1 MVKDKVTTKLE
12 YFEKLWSSK
21 NEVALL
27 NALGMSNP
35 PDGLSYLL
43 RNKEK
48 SNVKIVNYNT
58 RSEAN
63 FVFVVPTA
71 NVDNKTSTDL
81 RKQLKELPSIFVEST
96 GENFNYAHSC
106 NTGISEALNAGY
118 NWIII
123 CNDDIKFQES
133 PHNLEKFINESNK
146 NRVLTPDNRLSGNLK
161 YHGETFSIFKT
172 NPIILALVFYNIRWG
187 FAGKRMPLDFLK
199 NLIIRYPYLLKHF
212 KYTIG
217 VNNNEKV
224 FARFSQRVSSQMI
237 NFSDFGIFPSEVL
250 TKFKFD
256 ETFWN
261 GTEDY
266 DMVVRLKAANIE
278 VNKIGLAVHSIG
290 SATFG
295 HSVRKNVV
303 SLLDAIYFSHKFSE
317 IDAFPVEDY

>member
-146 NRVLTPDNRLSGNLK
+146 LT
-161 YHGETFSIFKT
+161 TFFLTEWPNVADPILWT
-172 NPIILALVFYNIRWG
+172 ANPILLTSILA
-187 FAGKRMPLDFLK
+187 
-199 NLIIRYPYLLKHF
+199 
-212 KYTIG
+212 
-217 VNNNEKV
+217 
-224 FARFSQRVSSQMI
+224 
-237 NFSDFGIFPSEVL
+237 
-250 TKFKFD
+250 
-256 ETFWN
+256 
-261 GTEDY
+261 
-266 DMVVRLKAANIE
+266 
-278 VNKIGLAVHSIG
+278 
-290 SATFG
+290 
-295 HSVRKNVV
+295 
-303 SLLDAIYFSHKFSE
+303 
-317 IDAFPVEDY
+317 AFRRTTMS